1 MSEAVETTIDLS
13 LFRAIGSAMEEAI
26 HTFVEPGA
34 ARLIDAIE
42 PTAVIGITLYF
53 TLMGYLIMTGSLQR
67 PFFDFLKQVVKIL
80 IVAAFALNVDG
91 YTRGVLEAFSGLET
105 GLTAALTG
113 KPDVTIYEILDSS
126 VSRCFELSFLCFEKM
141 GGVTLSFSGWFSG
154 LGWYVA
160 GIIIAVSGLLMTV
173 LGGATFIVAKFSIAV
188 MFAIGPIFILCLLWP
203 VTAKFFDSWFRQVMS
218 YLLTIVFIALIMSF
232 AITTFEKFTAIK
244 DITEGTQPMLAALKM
259 LGFTLVLMVII
270 AQAGQMAAGLSS
282 GLSSAA
288 FGVSQLYRG
297 TKAVKQAFSKKKEK

>member
-1 MSEAVETTIDLS
+1 MSEAAGSKIDLS

-26 HTFVEPGA
+26 RTFVEPGA

-53 TLMGYLIMTGSLQR
+53 TLMGYLIMTGYLQR
-67 PFFDFLKQVVKIL
+67 PFFDFLKQAVKIIL
-80 IVAAFALNVDG
+80 VAAFALNIDG
-91 YTRGVLEAFSGLET
+91 YAKGVLEAFNGLET
-105 GLTAALTG
+105 GLTEALTG
-113 KPDVTIYEILDSS
+113 KSAVTVYEILDSS

-141 GGVTLSFSGWFSG
+141 ADMSFSLSGWFSA

-160 GIIIAVSGLLMTV
+160 GIIIAISGLLMTV

-188 MFAIGPIFILCLLWP
+188 MFAIGPLFILCLLWP

-232 AITTFEKFTAIK
+232 AVTTFEQFTSIK
-244 DITEGTQPMLAALKM
+244 DITQGTHPMLAALKM
-259 LGFTLVLMVII
+259 LGFTLVLLVII

-282 GLSSAA
+282 GISSAA

-297 TKAVKQAFSKKKEK
+297 ARTLKEAFSKKKKN